1 MAANQD
7 LIRLKQLL
15 RLVAKEDHHLR
26 AVRDRFFP
34 EGIEIDVAWLTSAL
48 ESDIGV
54 DRLESFSAKFAR
66 MQDTV
71 IDKLL
76 PQLLKTA
83 GETPMAAIDNLNRA
97 ERLGFLADTDTWL
110 QMRRLRKG
118 KLTTPQGTD
127 DTAVR
132 LFRGKGSQR
141 YLPVG
146 YTLDISIFRAK
157 FSCIPE
163 LGLNPNEQGPH
174 QGVQEQ
180 QKPGGQA
187 AQTGGTTR

>member
-1 MAANQD
+1 MAANED
-7 LIRLKQLL
+7 LIRLEQLL

-34 EGIEIDVAWLTSAL
+34 ESIEIDVAWLTSAL

-97 ERLGFLADTDTWL
+97 ERLGFLADTDMWL
-110 QMRRLRKG
+110 QMRRLRN
-118 KLTTPQGTD
+118 
-127 DTAVR
+127 R
-132 LFRGKGSQR
+132 LVHEYFE
-141 YLPVG
+141 
-146 YTLDISIFRAK
+146 TLDEMIPALKRAAS
-157 FSCIPE
+157 FTRE
-163 LGLNPNEQGPH
+163 LHDAATAMADYAVNHL
-174 QGVQEQ
+174 GVRREAI
-180 QKPGGQA
+180 GRNA
-187 AQTGGTTR
+187 